1 MTPLAPVLITPPAT
15 KPVDVVQLKAA
26 ARIDAPDED
35 IYLDTLIATAVG
47 YLDGPN
53 GILGRC
59 IVTQVWAQSFSG
71 FPTDDTIRLP
81 LPDVT
86 AATVTYRDAAN
97 AAQTLSSSAWQLAA
111 DARGAFLRLVPPAV
125 WPVTFDRP
133 DAVTVQMT
141 AGYGAA
147 PSVPAPL
154 RTAIC
159 IMAATM
165 DQNREGQALIS
176 PAVEALIASYRVRL
190 F

>member
-1 MTPLAPVLITPPAT
+1 MTPLAPVLITPPALM
-15 KPVDVVQLKAA
+15 PVTVSAVKQA

-35 IYLDTLIATAVG
+35 IYIDALIAAAVG

-59 IVTQVWAQSFSG
+59 MVTQVWAQSFSA
-71 FPTDDTIRLP
+71 FPADDTIRLP
-81 LPDVT
+81 LPDV
-86 AATVTYRDAAN
+86 AAVTVTYRDAAN
-97 AAQTLSSSAWQLAA
+97 ATQTLSSSAWQLAA

-125 WPVTFDRP
+125 WPVNFDRP

-141 AGYGAA
+141 AGYGVPAA
-147 PSVPAPL
+147 VPAPL

-165 DQNREGQALIS
+165 DMNREGQALMS
-176 PAVEALIASYRVRL
+176 PAVEALIASFRVRL